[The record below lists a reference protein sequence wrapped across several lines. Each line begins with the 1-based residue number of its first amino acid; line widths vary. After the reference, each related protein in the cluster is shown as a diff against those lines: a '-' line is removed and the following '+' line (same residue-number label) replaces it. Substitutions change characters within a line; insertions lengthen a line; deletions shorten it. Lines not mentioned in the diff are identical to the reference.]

1 MPARLGC
8 VGKGRA
14 KFLHDV
20 LSAVAHTLQVYGS
33 DAAYAAHT
41 SALRNVETN
50 EASSDG
56 VDERHM
62 ITVMEHVVGTI
73 RKRFDGLPRL
83 ISSDGQLAI
92 APHLDQMSTRPSGS
106 LALKTPTFEMFNH
119 SRSETR
125 SLLFLLSR
133 LASYDFKSP
142 KAWPALHEM
151 CLLMFAWRPKSR
163 PPGSWKLLDSANDL
177 EDLALYH
184 VRAGMVSILGTL

>member
-1 MPARLGC
+1 M
-8 VGKGRA
+8 GKGRA

>member
-1 MPARLGC
+1 
-8 VGKGRA
+8 
-14 KFLHDV
+14 
-20 LSAVAHTLQVYGS
+20 
-33 DAAYAAHT
+33 
-41 SALRNVETN
+41 
-50 EASSDG
+50 
-56 VDERHM
+56 M